1 MPCLSLF
8 PIAESIA
15 SLHLPKMSALLRH
28 VFGDSY
34 KRFSLKSVWTE
45 LNCTEPLKLI
55 WTEPPY
61 LPLTV
66 AEYFPSGLAAW
77 SATAGRIWSG

>member
-8 PIAESIA
+8 SSAESIA
-15 SLHLPKMSALLRH
+15 SLHLPKMSALLWH

-45 LNCTEPLKLI
+45 LNCKEPLKLS
-55 WTEPPY
+55 WSQPPF
-61 LPLTV
+61 LLVTV
-66 AEYFPSGLAAW
+66 AEWFPSGLAAW
-77 SATAGRIWSG
+77 SAAAERI